1 MNLNQHLHTLPF
13 IPNFCLQIKIPPF
26 FCLSVLK
33 GIVVDI
39 DRRLPIKV
47 DTTVE
52 LGKKLCHFSFKE
64 RHHKIIFLG
73 PKRSKKKVNPTFFL
87 HLSLQNFAKRSHQIP
102 DIPLDW
108 IYTIRNRLDH
118 STLKIWKI
126 VELWKVGLILSK
138 SLRSTFLFFTG

>member
-1 MNLNQHLHTLPF
+1 MVHMNSNQHTLYF
-13 IPNFCLQIKIPPF
+13 ILIFVPMKIPPF

-39 DRRLPIKV
+39 DRRWPIKV

-64 RHHKIIFLG
+64 RHPKIIFLG
-73 PKRSKKKVNPTFFL
+73 PKRSKKVNPTFFL
-87 HLSLQNFAKRSHQIP
+87 HLSLQNFAEAIIP

-118 STLKIWKI
+118 SALKSEKWWNYGK
-126 VELWKVGLILSK
+126 LDWYCLKAWDH
-138 SLRSTFLFFTG
+138 RF

>member
-39 DRRLPIKV
+39 DRRWPIKV

-64 RHHKIIFLG
+64 SYPRLFFGGLKG
-73 PKRSKKKVNPTFFL
+73 QKKVNPTFFL

-108 IYTIRNRLDH
+108 IYTIRNRLDY
-118 STLKIWKI
+118 SALNFEKNVIM
-126 VELWKVGLILSK
+126 K
-138 SLRSTFLFFTG
+138 SCTDFVRWLDGNSDF